1 MLLFVVPFLALL
13 ALVLFGFLLLR
24 MTCARRDLPEGWE
37 EKRIE
42 ASGNAVWQETYRTGR
57 DWLARHETE
66 EVEVQSDDGF
76 LLHGL
81 LIQHVDPRA
90 TVILFSGWRSSWEMD
105 FTCILPFL
113 YEQRLQMLL
122 VDERAQGDSE
132 GRYITFGVR
141 ERLDVP
147 VWVDYA
153 ANRFGREHPIFLQGL
168 SMGATVVL
176 MASATRYNANV
187 RGILADCGFTSPYEI
202 ISGVWRDRTPFPAHF
217 AMWWLDKFT
226 RLFADFKLKEYS
238 TTEALAKAEYPV
250 LFLHGTADR
259 FVPSYMTKQAYEAC
273 KSEKTLL
280 LVDGATHG
288 MSYLVDRPGV
298 EAAYKEFVDKHLN

>member
-1 MLLFVVPFLALL
+1 MLIPALLFLLLLLL
-13 ALVLFGFLLLR
+13 ALFGWVMLYYI
-24 MTCARRDLPEGWE
+24 CARRDLPEGWE
-37 EKRIE
+37 EERILS
-42 ASGNAVWQETYRTGR
+42 SGNAVWQEAYQTGR
-57 DWLARHETE
+57 AWLERHESE

-81 LIQHVDPRA
+81 LIPHVAPRA
-90 TVILFSGWRSSWEMD
+90 TVILFHGWRSSWEMD
-105 FTCILPFL
+105 FTCILPFM

-147 VWVDYA
+147 VWVDYV
-153 ANRFGREHPIFLQGL
+153 ANRFGPKHPIFLQGL

-176 MASATRYNANV
+176 MASSTHFNANV
-187 RGILADCGFTSPYEI
+187 RGILADCGFTSPHEI
-202 ISGVWRDRTPFPAHF
+202 ISGIWRNRTPFPAHF
-217 AMWWLDKFT
+217 AMWWLDLYT

-238 TTEALAKAEYPV
+238 TTEALAKTEYPV
-250 LFLHGTADR
+250 MFLHGTADK
-259 FVPSYMTKQAYEAC
+259 FVPSYMTKQSYEAC
-273 KSEKTLL
+273 ASEKTLL

-288 MSYLVDRPGV
+288 MSYLIDRPGV
-298 EAAYKEFVDKHLN
+298 EAAYKAFIDKHLS